1 MGESINKQIARAFID
16 ALSRGDVDAMAQVIT
31 QDIVADAK
39 GTSVVSMKGDHAGVL
54 EAVAGI
60 SASTKGGI
68 AFDIVALTEEDD
80 RVVCEVQ
87 GASELVTGQPYNN
100 EYAFVFTLRDGKVCG
115 IREYFDTKL
124 AEETM
129 GPLLAAQ

>member
-1 MGESINKQIARAFID
+1 MSESANKQTARAFVD
-16 ALSRGDVDAMAQVIT
+16 ALSRGDVDAMAQVISE
-31 QDIVADAK
+31 DIVADAK
-39 GTSVVSMKGDHAGVL
+39 GTSVVSGRRNHAEVL

-60 SASTKGGI
+60 RASTKDGI
-68 AFDIVALTEEDD
+68 AFDIVALTEEGD
-80 RVVCEVQ
+80 RVVCEVA

-100 EYAFVFTLRDGKVCG
+100 EYAFVFTIRDGRVCA

>member
-1 MGESINKQIARAFID
+1 MTDSANKQVARAFID

-31 QDIVADAK
+31 DDIVADAK
-39 GTSVVSMKGDHAGVL
+39 GTSVVSMKRDHAAVL

-60 SASTKGGI
+60 RASTKDGI
-68 AFDIVALTEEDD
+68 AFTIVALTEDED

-100 EYAFVFTLRDGKVCG
+100 DYAFVFTLRDGKICG

-129 GPLLAAQ
+129 GPLLAAE